1 MELSYEEEM
10 INERHLSACDLREY
24 FVKEKFLVS
33 SETEVERIT
42 TDDEPLFC
50 QRKGR
55 RRRLRREKK
64 KLTCRPHERQ
74 LTADRQ
80 MSVTDLAPIRG
91 GQ

>member
-64 KLTCRPHERQ
+64 IDVSPTWAPADGRPTNER
-74 LTADRQ
+74 DRLG
-80 MSVTDLAPIRG
+80 TN
-91 GQ
+91 